1 MTGFKRRSVL
11 KLLPATLLSTTAL
24 AAFAAGDEPIHFG
37 SLLSVTGPAAFLG
50 EDMKAGLELG
60 IEEINA
66 NGGIGG
72 RPVEWTFYDVESQTQ
87 KAITATRRLINQD
100 RVDAVISGGNMSGI
114 ALAIAPLVESAGVP
128 FVSSEGAMAIV
139 NPVDEREWVFKAT
152 VDDSDVLERIAD
164 YLDKKGITKVALL
177 ADTSGFGQG
186 AVTQME
192 IVGPRRGLDV
202 VYESFGPADT
212 DLIPQLTRIRES
224 GAEAII
230 CWTVT
235 PAGVV
240 FMKQADQLGLG
251 DLTLIHSYGF
261 VSERYMEL
269 AGESAS
275 NILLASLK
283 LPVGDQLPDEDPLKE
298 NILRLFEAYQ
308 AKFGRAPSLYA
319 AESYDALMLAVAAL
333 EKVGNDPKRIPEG
346 LEQITDFA
354 GISGVFSFSPDR
366 HSGLSKQDI
375 VLTNWA
381 DGRFNLVDYE

>member
-1 MTGFKRRSVL
+1 MNGINRRSLL
-11 KLLPATLLSTTAL
+11 KMVPATLLATTASRAL
-24 AAFAAGDEPIHFG
+24 AAGGEPLRIG

-60 IEEINA
+60 VEEINA
-66 NGGIGG
+66 AGGINGQMI
-72 RPVEWTFYDVESQTQ
+72 EWTFYDVESQTQ

-100 RVDAVISGGNMSGI
+100 KVDVIVSGGNMSGI
-114 ALAIAPLVESAGVP
+114 ALAIAPLAETAKVP
-128 FVSSEGAMAIV
+128 FISSEGAMAIV
-139 NPVDEREWVFKAT
+139 NPVEERQWVFKAT
-152 VDDSDVLERIAD
+152 VDDNEVLERIAD
-164 YLDKKGITKVALL
+164 YFEKQGITKVALL

-192 IVGPRRGLDV
+192 IVGPARGLDV
-202 VYESFGPADT
+202 IYESFGPADT
-212 DLIPQLTRIRES
+212 DMIPQLTRIREA

-240 FMKQADQLGLG
+240 FMKQTEQLGMG

-283 LPVGDQLPDEDPLKE
+283 LPVGDQLPDSDPLKS
-298 NILRLFEAYQ
+298 NILGLFDAYQ
-308 AKFGRAPSLYA
+308 EKFGRAPSLYA
-319 AESYDALMLAVAAL
+319 AESYDALMLAKEAL
-333 EKVGNDPKRIPEG
+333 ALVDYDPERIPEG
-346 LEQITDFA
+346 LKQIKDYA
-354 GISGVFSFSPDR
+354 GISGVFTFSEER
-366 HSGLSKQDI
+366 HSGLSKKDI